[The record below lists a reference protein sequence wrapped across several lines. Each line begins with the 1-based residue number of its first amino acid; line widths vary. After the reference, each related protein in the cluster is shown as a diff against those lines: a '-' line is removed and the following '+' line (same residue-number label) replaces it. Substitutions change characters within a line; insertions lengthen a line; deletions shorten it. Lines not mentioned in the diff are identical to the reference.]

1 MASLAFLMLAA
12 FLSNAA
18 AAPAQN
24 TPATTNA
31 ALGIDVSPSA
41 ELPQTSERDQHAVN
55 GEEDDA
61 YYYTYDG
68 DDTDAA
74 APTGLEDDYAA
85 GGDDMDAAAS
95 MAFRPLFRY
104 RAQQRNRR
112 RMRAERRYRSSRNH
126 W

>member
-1 MASLAFLMLAA
+1 MASLVFLMLAA
-12 FLSNAA
+12 FLSNTA

-31 ALGIDVSPSA
+31 TLGTDVSPSA
-41 ELPQTSERDQHAVN
+41 EPQTSGPDQHAVN

-74 APTGLEDDYAA
+74 APTGVEDEYAA

-112 RMRAERRYRSSRNH
+112 RMRAERRYRSRRNH